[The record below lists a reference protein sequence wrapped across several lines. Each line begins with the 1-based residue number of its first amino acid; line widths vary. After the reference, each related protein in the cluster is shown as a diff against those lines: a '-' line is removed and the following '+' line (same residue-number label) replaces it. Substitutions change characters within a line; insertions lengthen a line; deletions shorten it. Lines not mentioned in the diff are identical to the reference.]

1 MSSGP
6 RGCRV
11 FVMCQLYKQTTQTD
25 HWKGAHTCHQTTTDS
40 RMSNT
45 FKVFCLLIDHKGTPL
60 GELFSVSCLTS
71 ETVSDLKKKVKE
83 EKPNDLGGVDAD
95 HLTVWRCMDEL
106 DETDPTALASRV
118 KDAFDGNKC
127 SRLGPR
133 RILDSA
139 ETSVTY
145 VVEKP
150 LEVLENK
157 RLTAEHDKRLT
168 EQQEENKRLTAE
180 MTKMLEEVKDKV
192 TEMKQ
197 FEKPSS
203 RENMGKY
210 KCRIPTHI

>member
-83 EKPNDLGGVDAD
+83 ETPNDLDGVDA
-95 HLTVWRCMDEL
+95 HYLTVWRCMDEL
-106 DETDPTALASRV
+106 DETDPTALASRCLSIGSMPKLV
-118 KDAFDGNKC
+118 P
-127 SRLGPR
+127 RLSKLYLFLPR
-133 RILDSA
+133 LQLPW
-139 ETSVTY
+139 VT
-145 VVEKP
+145 
-150 LEVLENK
+150 LLSIA
-157 RLTAEHDKRLT
+157 L
-168 EQQEENKRLTAE
+168 
-180 MTKMLEEVKDKV
+180 
-192 TEMKQ
+192 
-197 FEKPSS
+197 
-203 RENMGKY
+203 
-210 KCRIPTHI
+210 